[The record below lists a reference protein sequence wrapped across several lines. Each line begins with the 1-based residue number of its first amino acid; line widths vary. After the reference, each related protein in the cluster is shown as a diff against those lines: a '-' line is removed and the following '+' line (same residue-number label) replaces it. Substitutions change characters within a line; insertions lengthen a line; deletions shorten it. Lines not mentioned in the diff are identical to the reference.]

1 MKKKSTLRIHLLGEF
16 YIENSH
22 NHFPQE
28 IKKSKQLI
36 VLIAYLIIFRHTVV
50 TKNKLIEILWPNDES
65 DNPEGAL
72 RNLVYRARREMVK
85 FFPKGDQQCI
95 ISKGNTYAW
104 NPEVDC
110 VIDVDEMEHLCKL
123 IEVERDL
130 DKEYNYCMELM
141 TRYNEEFMF
150 EFLDDEW
157 VILQKNYYDNV
168 FMRTIE
174 KVCKNQITNERY
186 QEIIQLCNQIEFKY
200 YANNHIYEY
209 KLLALYELNQTSS
222 ALSYYHKVID
232 IYYSKFGLEPTKNM
246 KKIYKLLLERSIHKP
261 VDVNE
266 LAKVLVEPGDDEK
279 MGTFYCD
286 FDVFKKVYQM
296 NVRAARR
303 SSKFRYLV
311 LLTITNRGKEIPNDL
326 MNTQSDILKDVI
338 RVELRKN
345 DVYSKCNPTQY
356 SLIIST
362 PSEEGCHK
370 AVGRIITRFDNKK
383 QVSALKLE
391 YDIKNIT

>member
-1 MKKKSTLRIHLLGEF
+1 MKKKNTLKIHLLGEF
-16 YIENSH
+16 YIENNQ

-85 FFPKGDQQCI
+85 FFPNSNKQCI

-104 NPEVDC
+104 NPEIDC
-110 VIDVDEMEHLCKL
+110 IIDVDEMEHLCKL
-123 IEVERDL
+123 IEVESDL
-130 DKEYNYCMELM
+130 DKEYAYCMELM
-141 TRYNEEFMF
+141 TRYNQEFMF
-150 EFLDDEW
+150 EFLEEEW

-168 FMRTIE
+168 FMRTVE
-174 KVCKNQITNERY
+174 KVCKNQISHDRY
-186 QEIIQLCNQIEFKY
+186 QEIIQLCNQVEFKY

-209 KLLALYELNQTSS
+209 KLYALYQINQTST

-246 KKIYKLLLERSIHKP
+246 KKIYRMLLERSIHKP
-261 VDVNE
+261 VDVDE
-266 LAKVLVEPGDDEK
+266 LAQALVEQDDDQ
-279 MGTFYCD
+279 GTFYCD
-286 FDVFKKVYQM
+286 FDVFKKIYQM
-296 NVRAARR
+296 NVRSARR
-303 SSKFRYLV
+303 SSKLRYLV
-311 LLTITNRGKEIPNDL
+311 LLTLVNKGEAISNDL
-326 MNTQSDILKDVI
+326 LNKESDILKDVI
-338 RVELRKN
+338 LADLRKN
-345 DVYSKCNPTQY
+345 DVFSKCNPTQY

-370 AVGRIITRFDNKK
+370 AVSRIIQRFEGKRQLDTL
-383 QVSALKLE
+383 QIH
-391 YDIKNIT
+391 YDIKNIA